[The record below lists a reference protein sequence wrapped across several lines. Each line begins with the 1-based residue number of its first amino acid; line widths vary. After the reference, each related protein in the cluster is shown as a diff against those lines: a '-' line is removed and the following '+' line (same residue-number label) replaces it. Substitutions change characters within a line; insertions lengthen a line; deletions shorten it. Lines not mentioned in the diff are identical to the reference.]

1 MEKLKVRLLHA
12 DAQVPKRATQGS
24 IGLDIFAYVP
34 ESTLWGH
41 TVRSQD
47 IDNGHVSIV
56 RTGIAIEVP
65 NGYYARI
72 APRSGLAV
80 KNGIH
85 VMAGVID
92 PDYRGEVMIALTK
105 VTRVPEYYTISHGD
119 RIAQLILE
127 RADMLET
134 EVIEIMSD
142 TARGSGGF
150 GST

>member
-24 IGLDIFAYVP
+24 IGLDLFAYVP
-34 ESTLWGH
+34 ERTIWGH

-65 NGYYARI
+65 QGYYARI

-80 KNGIH
+80 KNGID

-92 PDYRGEVMIALTK
+92 PDYRGEIMLALTK
-105 VTRVPEYYTISHGD
+105 MTRVPEYYTISHGD
-119 RIAQLILE
+119 RVAQLILE